1 MHDAPATGRNRA
13 PVSRRDSG
21 GTELEWSRED
31 PLGYALMLDKEH
43 LDEDRRTRG
52 KLVALRASK
61 LFAGLDSELL
71 PPIAALSRFRPFEE
85 GASIWMAGDI
95 ADAMII
101 VNQGFVAAL
110 SRSPSGRAS
119 ISNVF
124 GPTDSAADGLIFN
137 PGGVYP
143 VEAKALTNVQV
154 LWLPLAP
161 LHELCVAHLAL
172 RACVERSLREHL
184 LALRDRIG
192 TLSAGPV
199 ETRLAT
205 FFMFL
210 DSRFGAPE
218 NEGRAVRV
226 PLSRA
231 VLADLVAARVETI
244 VRVLSEWKH
253 RKTLVDLEDGF
264 WFAQGALARL
274 ISVDSSNE

>member
-1 MHDAPATGRNRA
+1 MPEKED
-13 PVSRRDSG
+13 
-21 GTELEWSRED
+21 LE
-31 PLGYALMLDKEH
+31 
-43 LDEDRRTRG
+43 EDRRAHG

-61 LFAGLDSELL
+61 LFAGLDPALL
-71 PPIAALSRFRPFEE
+71 PPLAEISRFRSFEA
-85 GASIWMAGDI
+85 GTSIWTAGEV
-95 ADAMII
+95 AEAMII

-110 SRSPSGRAS
+110 SRQQNGRAS

-143 VEAKALTNVQV
+143 VEARALTTLQA
-154 LWLPLAP
+154 LWLPLGP
-161 LHELCVAHLAL
+161 LHELCTLHLAL

-210 DSRFGAPE
+210 DSRFGTDE
-218 NEGRAVRV
+218 NGGRAVRV

-244 VRVLSEWKH
+244 VRVLSEW
-253 RKTLVDLEDGF
+253 RQRGMLIDLQDGF
-264 WFAQGALARL
+264 WFQVGALAGL
-274 ISVDSSNE
+274 VAADPINE